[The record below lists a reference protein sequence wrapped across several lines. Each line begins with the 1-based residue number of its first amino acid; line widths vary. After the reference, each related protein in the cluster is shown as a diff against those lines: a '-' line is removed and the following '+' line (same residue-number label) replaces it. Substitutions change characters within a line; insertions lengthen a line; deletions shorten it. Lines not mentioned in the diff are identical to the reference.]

1 MIFYASLVTKQ
12 VESGV
17 KSVKKS
23 FSTFISD
30 ERWGVM
36 VAFEE
41 VQPVMFSQLV
51 AEAPDWVQWMA

>member
-1 MIFYASLVTKQ
+1 M
-12 VESGV
+12 